1 MQDEKILIH
10 FDTNKT
16 VIYALSTKLTLLK
29 TCDVFFN
36 ETYVNDE
43 LFRKVDRII
52 NNLKDN
58 GYEINNKNTRLF
70 ATGVFESFSLEEK
83 QQLIIRIYTTFGLYL
98 NVLEKSLEDFYLKKK
113 ETNEGRLSL

>member
-29 TCDVFFN
+29 TCDIFFN

-52 NNLKDN
+52 NNLKDD

-83 QQLIIRIYTTFGLYL
+83 QQLIILQDNLVG
-98 NVLEKSLEDFYLKKK
+98 N
-113 ETNEGRLSL
+113 